1 MPNRSL
7 SESDGNRPLTETG
20 GPKRL
25 NYRRVL
31 TEFLTL
37 KTLQNSPVTCI
48 LAGAKYLARLQL
60 GNITIYGRKICGGKC
75 WGIFQTRKSPT
86 FSDWAKSLKNMVGT
100 E

>member
-20 GPKRL
+20 GPKTAKLQKGANGIL
-25 NYRRVL
+25 N
-31 TEFLTL
+31 T
-37 KTLQNSPVTCI
+37 KDLQNSPVTCI

-75 WGIFQTRKSPT
+75 GGIFQT
-86 FSDWAKSLKNMVGT
+86 
-100 E
+100 